1 MSLQIRDLH
10 VSYGTRPVLLGVDLD
25 VPDGELTAVLGPNGS
40 GKSTLAKVVARIA
53 RPASGSVTVDG
64 RDLHSLPRREH
75 ASVVAYVPQVSATPF
90 DLTVRDMVM
99 LGRTPHIGMRP
110 RAQDHEIVDREL
122 GRLRLGELAT
132 RPMAELSGGQAQ
144 RVLVAR
150 ALAQEPRVLIL
161 DEPTSALDL
170 RYQVETLEVVR
181 EVAIDRSV
189 AVLVVIHDLNHAAWF
204 CGHSALLH
212 EGRVL
217 RSGHPTE
224 TFDAATLSQV
234 YGLEI
239 DVTHPAPGMVEVR
252 PRSMSASAA
261 RRTVAPVLE
270 PASTSV

>member
-1 MSLQIRDLH
+1 MTLRIRDLH
-10 VSYGTRPVLLGVDLD
+10 VSYGTRQVLRGVDLD

-40 GKSTLAKVVARIA
+40 GKSTLAKVVARITP
-53 RPASGSVTVDG
+53 PASGSVSVAG
-64 RDLHSLPRREH
+64 RDVYALSRREH
-75 ASVVAYVPQVSATPF
+75 ASVVAYVPQASAAPF

-110 RAQDHEIVDREL
+110 RARDHRVVDREL
-122 GRLRLGELAT
+122 ARLRLGDLAS

-150 ALAQEPRVLIL
+150 ALAQEPQVLVL

-181 EVAIDRSV
+181 AVASDRSV

-212 EGRVL
+212 QGRVL
-217 RSGHPTE
+217 RAGRPSE
-224 TFDAATLSQV
+224 TFDAETLSQV

-239 DVTHPAPGMVEVR
+239 DVVHPAPGLVEVR
-252 PRSMSASAA
+252 PRSMSAA
-261 RRTVAPVLE
+261 RRDAGGVLE
-270 PASTSV
+270 PTAV